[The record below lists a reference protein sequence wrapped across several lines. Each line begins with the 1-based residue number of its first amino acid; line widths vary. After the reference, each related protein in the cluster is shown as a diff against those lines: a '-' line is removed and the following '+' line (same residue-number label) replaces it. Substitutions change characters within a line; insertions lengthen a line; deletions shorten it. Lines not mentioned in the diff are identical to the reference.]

1 METFPTHFG
10 CTRLKRLKIVGNFI
24 FPARAARSKFNK
36 NLKGPVLEIGFYS
49 LLLHLKNLEELVLP
63 AASLMVARLSVLLT
77 PEKLQDTKLK
87 LKELSFGWDERLEAQ
102 EMTTLAKLCPNVKT
116 LRGVS
121 NGIPNDFHISDRF
134 RIDDAVCDFVK
145 RFHNLTTLCGN
156 IKLTCLNSYLRL
168 RGEKLT
174 YMNCSSLLLSTADL
188 ITMRRYCVNL
198 VRLDARLT
206 LDNTVDKAFVEYHCD
221 HTPEFAGTL
230 TSSAADINI
239 DSPWTDW
246 QQEVAR

>member
-10 CTRLKRLKIVGNFI
+10 CTLLKRLKIFGNFV
-24 FPARAARSKFNK
+24 FPARATRSKFNK
-36 NLKGPVLEIGFYS
+36 SLAGPVLEAGFYS
-49 LLLHLKNLEELVLP
+49 ILLHLKNLEEIVLP
-63 AASLMVARLSVLLT
+63 AASLMVARLSVLLS
-77 PEKLQDTKLK
+77 PEQLQDTKLK

-102 EMTTLAKLCPNVKT
+102 EMTTLAKLCPQVKR

-145 RFHNLTTLCGN
+145 RFHNLTSLSGN

-174 YMNCSSLLLSTADL
+174 YLNCSSLLLSTADL
-188 ITMRRYCVNL
+188 VTLRRYCVNL
-198 VRLDARLT
+198 QR
-206 LDNTVDKAFVEYHCD
+206 
-221 HTPEFAGTL
+221 
-230 TSSAADINI
+230 
-239 DSPWTDW
+239 
-246 QQEVAR
+246 